1 MKKYAVIADP
11 GVKDDLMDAKSFLE
25 SRRTGYG
32 KKFILEYRK
41 SLILLQKNPY
51 FQVRYLDVHCY
62 PMKTFKYMI
71 HYKIDEEHKTVHVY
85 AVLSTYLDPD
95 KHYLK

>member
-1 MKKYAVIADP
+1 MKKYAIIADP

-51 FQVRYLDVHCY
+51 FQVRYLDVHCKHK
-62 PMKTFKYMI
+62 PQQFFCKLHHNLKYI
-71 HYKIDEEHKTVHVY
+71 
-85 AVLSTYLDPD
+85 
-95 KHYLK
+95 

>member
-1 MKKYAVIADP
+1 MKNYAVIADP

-41 SLILLQKNPY
+41 SLILLQKTPISR
-51 FQVRYLDVHCY
+51 FA
-62 PMKTFKYMI
+62 I
-71 HYKIDEEHKTVHVY
+71 
-85 AVLSTYLDPD
+85 
-95 KHYLK
+95 

>member
-1 MKKYAVIADP
+1 MKKYAIIADP

-32 KKFILEYRK
+32 KKFKPLHRK

-51 FQVRYLDVHCY
+51 FQVRYLDAHC
-62 PMKTFKYMI
+62 K
-71 HYKIDEEHKTVHVY
+71 HK
-85 AVLSTYLDPD
+85 PQ
-95 KHYLK
+95 